1 LSFRNKLKYVLVH
14 KANFTNEKAQEL
26 INSGDIIVNGIN
38 VNQNILIEPEDEI
51 ALSKT
56 ILQKGIQH
64 QYILF
69 YKPRGIE
76 TTHNTAI
83 ENSFVNHFPVF
94 KNLFFA
100 GRLDKDSEGLL
111 FLTTNGKLA
120 NNLAHPI
127 HKKEKEYIV
136 HVNMPLNPSFKT
148 EMENGVEIMG
158 QKTAPCTIELLS
170 SQSFKIILQEG
181 KNRQIR
187 RMCYKLGYEVTELKR
202 TKIAQ
207 FSLGQLQPG
216 EWKSVEKHLLTQL
229 TINKSLY

>member
-1 LSFRNKLKYVLVH
+1 MSFRNKLKYVLVH
-14 KANFTNEKAQEL
+14 RANFTNEIAQEL
-26 INSGDIIVNGIN
+26 INSGAVLVNGN
-38 VNQNILIEPEDEI
+38 RVDENILIEPEDEI
-51 ALSKT
+51 VYSET

-64 QYILF
+64 EYILF

-76 TTHNTAI
+76 TTHNSAI
-83 ENSFVNHFPVF
+83 ENSLVNHFPEF

-136 HVNMPLNPSFKT
+136 SVNRIIDDKFKSN
-148 EMENGVEIMG
+148 MESGITIMG
-158 QKTAPCTIELLS
+158 QQTAPCKVELISLNT
-170 SQSFKIILQEG
+170 FKIILNEG

-202 TKIAQ
+202 TKIANWE
-207 FSLGQLQPG
+207 LGELKPG
-216 EWKSVEKHLLTQL
+216 EHKKIEL
-229 TINKSLY
+229 

>member
-14 KANFTNEKAQEL
+14 RANFTNEKAQEL
-26 INSGDIIVNGIN
+26 INSGDIIVNGSS
-38 VNQNILIEPEDEI
+38 VNKNILIEPEDEI
-51 ALSKT
+51 IFSET

-69 YKPRGIE
+69 YKPKGIE
-76 TTHNTAI
+76 TTHNKAI
-83 ENSFVNHFPVF
+83 ENSLVNHFPAF
-94 KNLFFA
+94 ENLFFA

-136 HVNMPLNPSFKT
+136 SVDEIIDHHFKT
-148 EMENGVEIMG
+148 SMENGIVIMG
-158 QKTAPCTIELLS
+158 QKTAPCIVNLLS
-170 SQSFKIILQEG
+170 ESTFKIILNEG

-187 RMCYKLGYEVTELKR
+187 RMCHKLGYKVVQLKRIKIADFSLEELK
-202 TKIAQ
+202 
-207 FSLGQLQPG
+207 PG
-216 EWKSVEKHLLTQL
+216 EWKSIAPPVIN
-229 TINKSLY
+229 TINNQQNN

>member
-1 LSFRNKLKYVLVH
+1 MSFRNKLKYFLVH
-14 KANFTNEKAQEL
+14 QVNFTNEKAQEL
-26 INSGDIIVNGIN
+26 INSGAVLVNGN
-38 VNQNILIEPEDEI
+38 SVNKNILIEPEDEI
-51 ALSKT
+51 TLSET

-76 TTHNTAI
+76 TTHNTSI
-83 ENSFVNHFPVF
+83 ENSFVNHFPEL

-111 FLTTNGKLA
+111 FLTTDGKLA

-136 HVNMPLNPSFKT
+136 SVNRIIDDNFKSNMQSGIT
-148 EMENGVEIMG
+148 IMG
-158 QKTAPCTIELLS
+158 QKTAPCKVELIS
-170 SQSFKIILQEG
+170 SSTFKIILNEG

-187 RMCYKLGYEVTELKR
+187 RMCYKLGYEVIELKR
-202 TKIAQ
+202 TKIA
-207 FSLGQLQPG
+207 SWELGELMPG
-216 EWKSVEKHLLTQL
+216 EYKKIEL
-229 TINKSLY
+229 

>member
-14 KANFTNEKAQEL
+14 RANFTNEIAQEL
-26 INSGDIIVNGIN
+26 INSGAVLVNGN
-38 VNQNILIEPEDEI
+38 RVDENILIEPEDEI
-51 ALSKT
+51 VYSET

-64 QYILF
+64 EYILF

-76 TTHNTAI
+76 TTHNSAI
-83 ENSFVNHFPVF
+83 ENSLVNHFPEF

-136 HVNMPLNPSFKT
+136 SVNRIIDDKFKSN
-148 EMENGVEIMG
+148 MESGITIMG
-158 QKTAPCTIELLS
+158 QQTAPCKVELISLNT
-170 SQSFKIILQEG
+170 FKIILNEG

-202 TKIAQ
+202 TKIANWE
-207 FSLGQLQPG
+207 LGELKPG
-216 EWKSVEKHLLTQL
+216 EHKKIEL
-229 TINKSLY
+229 

>member
-1 LSFRNKLKYVLVH
+1 MSFRNKLKYVLVH
-14 KANFTNEKAQEL
+14 RANFTNEKAQEL
-26 INSGDIIVNGIN
+26 INSGAVLVNGN
-38 VNQNILIEPEDEI
+38 RVDENILIEPEDEI
-51 ALSKT
+51 VYSET

-76 TTHNTAI
+76 TTHNSAI
-83 ENSFVNHFPVF
+83 ENSLVNHFPEF

-127 HKKEKEYIV
+127 YKKEKEYIV
-136 HVNMPLNPSFKT
+136 SVNRIIDDKFKSN
-148 EMENGVEIMG
+148 MESGITIMG
-158 QKTAPCTIELLS
+158 HQTAPCKVELISLNT
-170 SQSFKIILQEG
+170 FKIILNEG

-202 TKIAQ
+202 TKIANWE
-207 FSLGQLQPG
+207 LGELKPG
-216 EWKSVEKHLLTQL
+216 EYKKIEL
-229 TINKSLY
+229 